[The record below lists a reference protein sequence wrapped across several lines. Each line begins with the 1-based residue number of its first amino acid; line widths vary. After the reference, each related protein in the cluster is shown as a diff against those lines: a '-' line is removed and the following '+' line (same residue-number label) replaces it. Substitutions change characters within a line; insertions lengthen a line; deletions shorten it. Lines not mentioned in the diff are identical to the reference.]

1 MTVSVVEGTMVA
13 NVRSALAHYGTFLA
27 AASAAAPSPR
37 VGLCALFRTPLT
49 SNTKLQV
56 RCRLT
61 PLLQVALPASW
72 VCRRAPAGGLRPH
85 LSRANPPHSI
95 EQVKLRPAEFALRDW
110 HQAVHKLV
118 ATPDSE
124 PVDSA
129 QAAVAVQNTLVRV
142 LQGAGQGAGRAVE
155 DEERWAARLVLITDT
170 VFELDNTWRL
180 AFKVH
185 VSPGLPSC
193 VCWVVLGGPAVVLGP
208 AAAIQ
213 GRPKSAAA
221 ASLCPAGDRGVRRGS
236 GAADARSRWPEGQR
250 AHSDAAVEG
259 GRGAAPPRDAVAAG
273 DDRWAP
279 RC

>member
-61 PLLQVALPASW
+61 PLLQVDLPAAW
-72 VCRRAPAGGLRPH
+72 VCRRAPASPI
-85 LSRANPPHSI
+85 SANPPHSI

-142 LQGAGQGAGRAVE
+142 LQGAGQSAGRAVE
-155 DEERWAARLVLITDT
+155 AGERRAARLVLVTDT

-185 VSPGLPSC
+185 LSPGLPSC
-193 VCWVVLGGPAVVLGP
+193 VCWVVLEGPAVVPGP

-213 GRPKSAAA
+213 GGPKSAAA

-250 AHSDAAVEG
+250 AHSDAAVAG

-273 DDRWAP
+273 DDRWAL